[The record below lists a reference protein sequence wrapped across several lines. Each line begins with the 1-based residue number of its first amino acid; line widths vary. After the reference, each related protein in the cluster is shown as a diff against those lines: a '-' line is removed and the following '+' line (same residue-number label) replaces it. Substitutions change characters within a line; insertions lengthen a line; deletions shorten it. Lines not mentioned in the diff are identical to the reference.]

1 MLVCDIRTME
11 CSAQSSM
18 FKSISCLKKKKKKSY
33 IFQDGFKKIKMIPER
48 GALGVDFY
56 SSSLLL
62 FPVIRHIL
70 KLESDFEC

>member
-18 FKSISCLKKKKKKSY
+18 FKSISCLKKISY

-62 FPVIRHIL
+62 FPVIRDIL

>member
-1 MLVCDIRTME
+1 MCDIRTME

-18 FKSISCLKKKKKKSY
+18 FKSISCLKKKKLHFSGW
-33 IFQDGFKKIKMIPER
+33 IKKIKMIPER
-48 GALGVDFY
+48 GLLGVDFY

-62 FPVIRHIL
+62 FPVIRDIL